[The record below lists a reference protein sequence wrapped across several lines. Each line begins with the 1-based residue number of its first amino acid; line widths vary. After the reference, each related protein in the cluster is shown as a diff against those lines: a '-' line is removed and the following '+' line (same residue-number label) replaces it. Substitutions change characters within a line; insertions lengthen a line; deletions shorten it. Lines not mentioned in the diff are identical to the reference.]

1 MLKEY
6 KQVKVSSLNSG
17 LIIDL
22 FEIFKFGSI
31 LKQVGIV
38 KQKGHTI
45 IELML
50 LFMFMIL
57 ENKKSLYFG
66 LKFNN
71 ISKFKTPI
79 NDMLNNSNYKW
90 RKLLYKVALRF
101 IKLSDT
107 SCENDNCIIFDDTSK
122 VKTGKKTE
130 YISWFHDHCLSKYF
144 KGFQNITEVWSN
156 GVSAV
161 VLDFELKIGK
171 KKVKKSKR
179 PRYHKGTHTEQR
191 NRFSKEK
198 KTQII
203 IKMIKRT
210 IQRKIPFKYV
220 LWDSWFNNNTSYN
233 FVFERL
239 VPLGITLV
247 SMLKNGSQK
256 YKFNGQY
263 YDLKTLNK
271 IAGKW
276 FCDRKSGIKHKSI
289 IVEVLD
295 TSSSRKINERRV
307 IDKIKICFFKYPN
320 VKRWKA
326 ILTTDLRLSEIEVLK
341 IYMRRWSIE
350 CVFKEMKQYFGYNQ
364 SHSSKYS
371 AMIADLTIRYVFYNM
386 LCYKKQQKPYPSME
400 QLLIEFNEELEEASL
415 IIFINTIFTQK
426 VKDFIDYSIAYGY
439 TNLTELRK
447 DVDIIIRKFFENEEI
462 IDKITEVDIQ
472 YNGRIA

>member
-22 FEIFKFGSI
+22 FEIFKFERI

-45 IELML
+45 IELLL

-57 ENKKSLYFG
+57 ENKKSLHCG

-79 NDMLNNSNYKW
+79 NDMLNNPEYKW
-90 RKLLYKVALRF
+90 RKLLYKVATRF
-101 IKLSDT
+101 IKLSNT
-107 SCENDNCIIFDDTSK
+107 SNENDNCIIFDDTSK

-130 YISWFHDHCLSKYF
+130 YISWFHDHSLSKYF

-156 GVSAV
+156 GVSAI

-179 PRYHKGTHTEQR
+179 PKYHKGTHTEQR

-198 KTQII
+198 KTQIV
-203 IKMIKRT
+203 IKMVKCT

-233 FVFERL
+233 YVFDKL
-239 VPLGITLV
+239 VPLGITLI

-256 YKFNGQY
+256 YKYNNQY
-263 YDLKTLNK
+263 YDLKELYK
-271 IAGKW
+271 IAGRWCYDK
-276 FCDRKSGIKHKSI
+276 KSGIKHKSL
-289 IVEVLD
+289 IVELLD
-295 TSSSRKINERRV
+295 TSSSRKINERKV

-326 ILTTDLRLSEIEVLK
+326 ILSTDIQLSEIEVLK

-350 CVFKEMKQYFGYNQ
+350 CVFKEIKQYFGYNQ
-364 SHSSKYS
+364 SKSSKYS

-400 QLLIEFNEELEEASL
+400 QLLIEFYEELEEASL
-415 IIFINTIFTQK
+415 TIFVNAIFTQK

-439 TNLTELRK
+439 TNLTELRM
-447 DVDIIIRKFFENEEI
+447 DIDIVLRKFFESEVI
-462 IDKITEVDIQ
+462 IDKITEADNK
-472 YNGRIA
+472 YYDRIA